1 MKKIIIALI
10 ALFPLVMNAQNVW
23 EKPENNSQQQ
33 QKKKKALIE
42 KNLANEDPKYLAGAI
57 PLLDG
62 KIVFTLDQD
71 VPGKSAQQIYDIL
84 YNLLN
89 QMTKEEGQFKESQVA
104 LVNKQ
109 DHIIAA
115 RFKEWLVFQNTFLSL
130 DRTIFNYTIIAK
142 CSDGHANIT
151 LSRMSYQY
159 EIDRP
164 DTEAVE
170 TIAED
175 WITDENALNKKKTKL
190 AKYTGKFRRKTI
202 DRKDNIFETIKAELS
217 K

>member
-10 ALFPLVMNAQNVW
+10 AFFPLVMNAQNVW

-57 PLLDG
+57 PLIDG

-84 YNLLN
+84 YKVLD

-170 TIAED
+170 TVAED

>member
-57 PLLDG
+57 PLIDG

-84 YNLLN
+84 YKLLD
-89 QMTKEEGQFKESQVA
+89 QMTKEDGQFKESQVA

-170 TIAED
+170 TVAED

>member
-1 MKKIIIALI
+1 
-10 ALFPLVMNAQNVW
+10 
-23 EKPENNSQQQ
+23 
-33 QKKKKALIE
+33 
-42 KNLANEDPKYLAGAI
+42 
-57 PLLDG
+57 
-62 KIVFTLDQD
+62 
-71 VPGKSAQQIYDIL
+71 
-84 YNLLN
+84 
-89 QMTKEEGQFKESQVA
+89 
-104 LVNKQ
+104 
-109 DHIIAA
+109 
-115 RFKEWLVFQNTFLSL
+115 
-130 DRTIFNYTIIAK
+130 
-142 CSDGHANIT
+142 
-151 LSRMSYQY
+151 MSYQY

>member
-10 ALFPLVMNAQNVW
+10 ALFPLVINAQNVW

-33 QKKKKALIE
+33 QQKKKALIQ
-42 KNLANEDPKYLAGAI
+42 KNPANEDPKYLAGAI
-57 PLLDG
+57 PLIDG

-84 YNLLN
+84 YKVLN

-130 DRTIFNYTIIAK
+130 DRTIFNYTIIAN

-159 EIDRP
+159 EMDRP

-170 TIAED
+170 TVAED
-175 WITDENALNKKKTKL
+175 WITDEFALNKKKTKL

-202 DRKDNIFETIKAELS
+202 DRKDNIFETLKSELS

>member
-57 PLLDG
+57 PLIDG

-84 YNLLN
+84 YKVLD

-170 TIAED
+170 TVAED

>member
-57 PLLDG
+57 PLVDG

-84 YNLLN
+84 FNVLN

-170 TIAED
+170 TVAED

>member
-84 YNLLN
+84 YHLLN

>member
-57 PLLDG
+57 PLVDG

>member
-33 QKKKKALIE
+33 QIKKKALIE

-57 PLLDG
+57 PLIDG

-84 YNLLN
+84 YKVLD

-115 RFKEWLVFQNTFLSL
+115 RFKEWLVFQNTFLSF

-170 TIAED
+170 TVAED

>member
-10 ALFPLVMNAQNVW
+10 ALFPLVINAQNVW

-33 QKKKKALIE
+33 QQKKKALIQ
-42 KNLANEDPKYLAGAI
+42 KNPANEDPKYLAGAI
-57 PLLDG
+57 PLIDG

-84 YNLLN
+84 YKVLN

-130 DRTIFNYTIIAK
+130 DRTIFNYTIIAN

-159 EIDRP
+159 EMDRP

-170 TIAED
+170 TVAED
-175 WITDENALNKKKTKL
+175 WITDGFALNKKKTKL

-202 DRKDNIFETIKAELS
+202 DRKDNIFETLKAELS

>member
-10 ALFPLVMNAQNVW
+10 AFFPLIVNAQNVW
-23 EKPENNSQQQ
+23 EKPTDVPQQ
-33 QKKKKALIE
+33 KKKALIE
-42 KNLANEDPKYLAGAI
+42 KNVANEDPKYLAGAI
-57 PLLDG
+57 PLVDG

-71 VPGKSAQQIYDIL
+71 VPGKSAEQIYNII
-84 YNLLN
+84 YNVLSE
-89 QMTKEEGQFKESQVA
+89 MTKEEGQFKESQVA

-130 DRTIFNYTIIAK
+130 DRTVFNYTIIAT
-142 CSDGHANIT
+142 CTDGHANVT
-151 LSRMSYQY
+151 LSRISYQY
-159 EIDRP
+159 EQDRS
-164 DTEAVE
+164 DTEGIE
-170 TIAED
+170 TVAEE
-175 WITDENALNKKKTKL
+175 WITDEYALNKKKTKL

-202 DRKDNIFETIKAELS
+202 DRKDNIFQTITDELN